1 MDRVDIKSQ
10 WRTPYAFIVFADA
23 AAAEEAVKG
32 ENRRNLSGYTLRVEI
47 ATGVSA
53 RSGSDRR
60 DDRLPRSG
68 YRLEVR
74 HLPYHCS
81 WQVCIEIAA

>member
-32 ENRRNLSGYTLRVEI
+32 ENRRTFSGYTLRVPPGAAAIGEMI
-47 ATGVSA
+47 ASLALATVSRCVTFRITA
-53 RSGSDRR
+53 VGRFG
-60 DDRLPRSG
+60 
-68 YRLEVR
+68 
-74 HLPYHCS
+74 
-81 WQVCIEIAA
+81 IEIAV

>member
-10 WRTPYAFIVFADA
+10 GRTPYAFVVFTDA

-32 ENRRNLSGYTLRVEI
+32 ENRRDFSGYMLRVEMS
-47 ATGVSA
+47 TGIST
-53 RSGSDRR
+53 RSSSDRR
-60 DDRLPRSG
+60 DDRRSRSG

-81 WQVCIEIAA
+81 WQVWM